1 MPTFREVNTG
11 QHVNVNESDAAWF
24 RSQARWQSVDGEK
37 PETEGVAGTVA
48 EKKAAGSSTEKA
60 DEVKHADRN
69 IDGTHD
75 VTPADEQPEL
85 PDRPADDADR
95 DEWVAYALAHGKTEQ
110 EIGRKQVSTI
120 RGWFDND

>member
-11 QHVNVNESDAAWF
+11 QHVNVNEGDAAWF
-24 RSQARWQSVDGEK
+24 RSQARWQPVDGEK
-37 PETEGVAGTVA
+37 PETEEVAGTVA

-60 DEVKHADRN
+60 D
-69 IDGTHD
+69 G
-75 VTPADEQPEL
+75 QPE
-85 PDRPADDADR
+85 PTDRPAADADR